1 MDESPYLWECT
12 IVVTRFF
19 KVVLAIFDAA
29 RDTKV
34 KSADKKTNMEGA
46 DLTWSNLANNLEER
60 EKQKE

>member
-19 KVVLAIFDAA
+19 KVVLEVFTAA

-34 KSADKKTNMEGA
+34 KSADKTNMEGA

>member
-1 MDESPYLWECT
+1 MTT
-12 IVVTRFF
+12 IFE
-19 KVVLAIFDAA
+19 VVLEVFLAV

-34 KSADKKTNMEGA
+34 KSADKKSNKEGA

>member
-1 MDESPYLWECT
+1 M
-12 IVVTRFF
+12 VTRIF
-19 KVVLAIFDAA
+19 KVVLEVFSST

-34 KSADKKTNMEGA
+34 KSADQKTNAEGA